1 RGCASAPNK
10 VACTFHINTF
20 TTTPTTADTVRA
32 SIDEVDNLNKLPITD
47 AELNDSKNFLI
58 GSFAG
63 QRETPEALINDLWL
77 IEYAGLPA
85 DYFQQSLKKIAQ
97 TNKDDVKQVAAEA
110 IDPKQFIIVIVG
122 DAKKIRD
129 DL

>member
-1 RGCASAPNK
+1 
-10 VACTFHINTF
+10 
-20 TTTPTTADTVRA
+20 
-32 SIDEVDNLNKLPITD
+32 ITD

-129 DL
+129 DLAKIAPLETLQPEPPSTQPATKPAR